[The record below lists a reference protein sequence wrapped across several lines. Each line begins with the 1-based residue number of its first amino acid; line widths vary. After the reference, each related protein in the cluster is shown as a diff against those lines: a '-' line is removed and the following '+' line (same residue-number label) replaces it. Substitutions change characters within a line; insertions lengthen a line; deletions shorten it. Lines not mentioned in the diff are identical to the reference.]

1 MCSNIKILISVKH
14 QVLKKPLHSE
24 VITHDF
30 GLHICFFQ
38 SFPVHSQILPA
49 VCRRLS
55 ELMLLQ
61 FTKPLVLHNFAGW
74 KKLELDLFW
83 HTQCNHSDMSCPA
96 VHSLKSHC
104 ISIIVGFH
112 LGKIVLPQCDFHG
125 LYFKQNYLCY
135 SYKIYI
141 IMRASR
147 VKVNSVASS
156 CSFAF

>member
-1 MCSNIKILISVKH
+1 
-14 QVLKKPLHSE
+14 
-24 VITHDF
+24 
-30 GLHICFFQ
+30 
-38 SFPVHSQILPA
+38 
-49 VCRRLS
+49 
-55 ELMLLQ
+55 MLLQ